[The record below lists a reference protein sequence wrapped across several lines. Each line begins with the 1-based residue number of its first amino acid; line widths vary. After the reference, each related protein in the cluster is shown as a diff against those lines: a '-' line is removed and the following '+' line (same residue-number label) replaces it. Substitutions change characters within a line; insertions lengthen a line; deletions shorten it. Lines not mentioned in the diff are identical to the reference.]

1 MNKIRK
7 LPMQRISTQ
16 LKKTDLISEKQ
27 RLENNP
33 EMQPKVTTMKKILE
47 FASTYR
53 VERITENQHVE
64 LFLN

>member
-16 LKKTDLISEKQ
+16 LKKTELLEKQ